1 MALSTLA
8 QITDVEARIART
20 VVDDERVQ
28 VQAQLEDASAVVRNY
43 CRRDFT
49 QTSSTDVFRAVGE
62 AVTLTNRPVIS
73 VEAIAAL
80 GLGGVRTTLPTWFWD
95 GQDRI
100 WVSGGPAQYVLNLP
114 ESLYDLAGESQLVE
128 VTYTHGY
135 AEIPA
140 DIVAVVA
147 GMVVRTQTIPGRGYL
162 AAETVGDDSYRIA
175 GDRQPASGP
184 LALGAADRTVLNAY
198 RFSGRRSIEL
208 HS

>member
-1 MALSTLA
+1 VALSTLA
-8 QITDVEARIART
+8 QIIDVEARIGRA
-20 VVDDERVQ
+20 VVDEERVQ

-49 QTSSTDVFRAVGE
+49 QTQSTDLFRAVGQ
-62 AVTLTNRPVIS
+62 AVKLTNRPVVS
-73 VEAIAAL
+73 VEAISAI
-80 GLGGVRTTLPTWFWD
+80 GLGGIRVALPTWFFD
-95 GQDRI
+95 GLDRVWI
-100 WVSGGPAQYVLNLP
+100 TGGPADYVINLP
-114 ESLYDLAGESQLVE
+114 EELYDLGRDSALVE

-135 AEIPA
+135 VEIPS

-147 GMVVRTQTIPGRGYL
+147 GMVVRTQILPGRGYL
-162 AAETVGDDSYRIA
+162 AAESVGDDSYRIA

-198 RFSGRRSIEL
+198 RSGGRRTIEL